1 MEKQYHILVCC
12 DENYIPPL
20 RTMLYSL
27 FMHTVE
33 GLFTIHL
40 IHSRISEET
49 LEKLEAYVLR
59 VSKGRAVLE
68 NHRIGNE
75 FDEEK
80 VNFYYSVE
88 MYYRLLAFEILPK
101 EVKKVLYIDPDTL
114 IINSIDELWNIDM
127 NGNLF
132 AAAPH
137 KLPLVQEFNVSRLKG
152 ATSIE
157 IDYYYNSGVL
167 LMDLDAQRKE
177 NSKDSILEYIQKA
190 PQVAQIMPDQD
201 LLNVVFSKMI
211 LPIDEKKYNYDSR
224 RYEVYRLDNPEW
236 DITKIMSSTVI
247 IHFCGKKKPWNNG
260 AIGKF
265 VTLYR
270 YFQNK
275 AISEY
280 QLIDNK

>member
-1 MEKQYHILVCC
+1 
-12 DENYIPPL
+12 
-20 RTMLYSL
+20 
-27 FMHTVE
+27 
-33 GLFTIHL
+33 
-40 IHSRISEET
+40 
-49 LEKLEAYVLR
+49 
-59 VSKGRAVLE
+59 
-68 NHRIGNE
+68 
-75 FDEEK
+75 
-80 VNFYYSVE
+80 
-88 MYYRLLAFEILPK
+88 
-101 EVKKVLYIDPDTL
+101 
-114 IINSIDELWNIDM
+114 
-127 NGNLF
+127 
-132 AAAPH
+132 
-137 KLPLVQEFNVSRLKG
+137 
-152 ATSIE
+152 
-157 IDYYYNSGVL
+157 
-167 LMDLDAQRKE
+167 
-177 NSKDSILEYIQKA
+177 
-190 PQVAQIMPDQD
+190 MPDQD